1 MPSSLQWVI
10 RRSFWD
16 ALTVLK
22 YRGNKPVHIPVP
34 PAAFDGPVESV
45 PLRVVFPTI
54 PIDAIPCAK
63 KVPADEASPFKR
75 RFYGLQ
81 AWLAKVFAPHLPGL
95 PEVDPEPATRL
106 AAAYR
111 APKRAL
117 FPAPLVPP
125 ELAGAEPDLGALA
138 LAGPYYGYLTPA
150 GDGRWQ
156 WDLRELGDFE
166 HRPDVYNLGS
176 RVVFE
181 RDAAGTGLAPVL
193 IECELGAIV
202 PSDPH
207 WPTARAIALCALTTH
222 CGLIRHFNGVH
233 LTFGSAL
240 AIAARNTLPAD
251 HPLLRLL
258 WPHIYGTQYSNEMAT
273 LSQLDP
279 GGDFA
284 QMYGFTLRGLY
295 DAFERTYANLRLS
308 DYDPVAYLE
317 SSGLQAAGIASP
329 SASDFGAMYALF
341 EAHARE
347 YLGLYYPTDA
357 DLAADAAVAQW
368 LDAFAKAIPNGLP
381 AWTKPLTVASLAR
394 LVAVLI
400 YVVVVEHEIRG
411 TLLWNYQ
418 LWTHVHP
425 VRVYR
430 DGRREPLDVY
440 QRLVNSTMILNVER
454 ASLLEDYSY
463 LALDER
469 GAAAFRTFL
478 ARLEALQR
486 ELDDDPR
493 QLWKLYPDMLNANM
507 NA

>member
-1 MPSSLQWVI
+1 MSSSVQWAI

-22 YRGNKPVHIPVP
+22 YRGNKPVHVPVP
-34 PAAFDGPVESV
+34 SAFDGPVESV
-45 PLRVVFPTI
+45 PLRSVFPRI
-54 PIDAIPCAK
+54 AIDAIPFAK
-63 KVPADEASPFKR
+63 KVPRDEASPVKR

-81 AWLAKVFAPHLPGL
+81 AWLARRFAPHLPDL
-95 PEVDPEPATRL
+95 PEVEADPGTRL
-106 AAAYR
+106 AQAYR
-111 APKRAL
+111 SRKRAL
-117 FPAPLVPP
+117 FPAPLLPP
-125 ELAGAEPDLGALA
+125 ELAGPEPDLGALA
-138 LAGPYYGYLTPA
+138 LAGPYYGYLMPC
-150 GDGRWQ
+150 GDGRWH
-156 WDLRELGDFE
+156 WDLRMLGDFE
-166 HRPDVYNLGS
+166 HRPEVYNLAS

-181 RDAAGTGLAPVL
+181 RDGAAGLKAVL
-193 IECELGAIV
+193 IECELGAV
-202 PSDPH
+202 APADPH

-240 AIAARNTLPAD
+240 AIAARNALPAD

-279 GGDFA
+279 DGDFA
-284 QMYGFTLRGLY
+284 QMYSFTLRGLY
-295 DAFERTYANLRLS
+295 DLFERTYAALRLS
-308 DYDPVAYLE
+308 DYDPVAYLDA
-317 SSGLQAAGIASP
+317 SGLREAGIASG
-329 SASDFGAMYALF
+329 SASDLGAIYASF
-341 EAHARE
+341 ETYARA
-347 YLGLYYPTDA
+347 YLDVYYGTDA
-357 DLAADAAVAQW
+357 ELAADAAVARW
-368 LDAFAKAIPNGLP
+368 LDAFERAVPNGLP
-381 AWTKPLTVASLAR
+381 AWTKPLTVAGLAR
-394 LVAVLI
+394 LIAVLI

-430 DGRREPLDVY
+430 SGRREPVDVY
-440 QRLVNSTMILNVER
+440 QRLVNSTMTLNVTR

-469 GAAAFRTFL
+469 GAEVFRVFRS
-478 ARLEALQR
+478 RLEALQR
-486 ELDDDPR
+486 EQNDDPR
-493 QLWKLYPDMLNANM
+493 LLWKLYPDMLNANM

>member
-1 MPSSLQWVI
+1 MSSSMQWAI

-22 YRGNKPVHIPVP
+22 YRGNKPVRIPVP
-34 PAAFDGPVESV
+34 AALDRPLESV
-45 PLRVVFPTI
+45 PLREVFPAI
-54 PIDAIPCAK
+54 AIDAIPFAK
-63 KVPADEASPFKR
+63 RVPADEANRFKR
-75 RFYGLQ
+75 RFYGVQ
-81 AWLAKVFAPHLPGL
+81 AWLAKTFPPHLHGL
-95 PEVDPEPATRL
+95 PEVEADPAARL
-106 AAAYR
+106 AQAYR

-117 FPAPLVPP
+117 FPAPLLPP
-125 ELAGAEPDLGALA
+125 EFAGAEPDLGALA
-138 LAGPYYGYLTPA
+138 VAGPYYGYLTPA
-150 GDGRWQ
+150 ADGRWQ

-166 HRPDVYNLGS
+166 HRPEVYNLGS
-176 RVVFE
+176 RVIFE
-181 RDAAGTGLAPVL
+181 RDGAGGALTPVL

-202 PSDPH
+202 PSDPR

-222 CGLIRHFNGVH
+222 CGLVRHFNGVH

-240 AIAARNTLPAD
+240 ALTARNALPAD

-258 WPHIYGTQYSNEMAT
+258 WPHIFGTQYSNEMAT

-279 GGDFA
+279 AGDFA
-284 QMYGFTLRGLY
+284 QMYSYTLKGLY
-295 DAFERTYANLRLS
+295 DAFEQTYARLRLS
-308 DYDPVAYLE
+308 DYDPIAYLE
-317 SSGLQAAGIASP
+317 SSGLRAAGIASP
-329 SASDFGAMYALF
+329 SASDLGAIYALF
-341 EAHARE
+341 AAHARD
-347 YLGLYYPTDA
+347 YLALYYATDA
-357 DLAADAAVAQW
+357 DLAADAAVARW
-368 LDAFAKAIPNGLP
+368 LAAFDGAVPNGLP
-381 AWTKPLTVASLAR
+381 AWTKPLSVAALAR

-430 DGRREPLDVY
+430 DGRREPVDVY
-440 QRLVNSTMILNVER
+440 QRLVNSTMTLNVTR

-463 LALDER
+463 LGLDER
-469 GAAAFRTFL
+469 GAAAFRTFQ

-486 ELDDDPR
+486 ELDDNPR
-493 QLWKLYPDMLNANM
+493 FLWKLYPDMLNANM

>member
-1 MPSSLQWVI
+1 LSSSIQWAI

-22 YRGNKPVHIPVP
+22 YRGNKPVRVPV

-45 PLRVVFPTI
+45 PLRNVFPGI
-54 PIDAIPCAK
+54 EIDAITFAK

-81 AWLAKVFAPHLPGL
+81 AWLAKSFAPHLAGL
-95 PEVDPEPATRL
+95 PEVDPDPETRL
-106 AAAYR
+106 AQAYR
-111 APKRAL
+111 KPKRAL
-117 FPAPLVPP
+117 FPAPLLPP
-125 ELAGAEPDLGALA
+125 ELAGTEPDLGALA
-138 LAGPYYGYLTPA
+138 LAGPYYGYLTPC

-156 WDLRELGDFE
+156 WDLRMLGEFE
-166 HRPDVYNLGS
+166 HRPELYNLAS

-181 RDAAGTGLAPVL
+181 RDAAAGALRPVL
-193 IECELGAIV
+193 IECELGEIA
-202 PSDPH
+202 PSDPR
-207 WPTARAIALCALTTH
+207 WATARAIALCALTTH
-222 CGLIRHFNGVH
+222 CGLFRHFNGVH

-240 AIAARNTLPAD
+240 AVTARNALPAD

-279 GGDFA
+279 AGDFP
-284 QMYGFTLRGLY
+284 QMYSFTLRGLY
-295 DAFERTYANLRLS
+295 DAFEKTYKTLQLS
-308 DYDPVAYLE
+308 DYDPVAYAE
-317 SSGLQAAGIASP
+317 SSGLGAAGIASP
-329 SASDFGAMYALF
+329 GASDLGAIYALF
-341 EAHARE
+341 ETHARE
-347 YLGLYYPTDA
+347 YLQLYYPTDA
-357 DLAADAAVAQW
+357 ELAADAAVTRW
-368 LDAFAKAIPNGLP
+368 LDSFDRAIPNGLP
-381 AWTKPLTVASLAR
+381 AWVKPLTVASLAR

-430 DGRREPLDVY
+430 DGKREPVDVY
-440 QRLVNSTMILNVER
+440 QRLVNSTMTLNVTR

-469 GAAAFRTFL
+469 GAEAFRTFL
-478 ARLEALQR
+478 SRLEALQR
-486 ELDDDPR
+486 EQNDDPR